1 MILFRVL
8 VAVVSIFIG
17 VWFLYLAFKG
27 RRKIRLVWLLP
38 ACLWFFSCLT
48 LVLNPEPPSDISD
61 VGQWQGSLFLAEVA
75 VRVGIGVLSLLVF
88 VSYRLSSEKE
98 YPEIKGAG

>member
-8 VAVVSIFIG
+8 VAVVSVFIG

-38 ACLWFFSCLT
+38 ACLWFLSCLT
-48 LVLNPEPPSDISD
+48 LVLDPVPPSDISD
-61 VGQWQGSLFLAEVA
+61 IDQWQGIWFLAEVA
-75 VRVGIGVLSLLVF
+75 VRAGVGILSLLVF
-88 VSYRLSSEKE
+88 VIYRLSPAKKYSE
-98 YPEIKGAG
+98 IRCAR